1 MTKTGVGAM
10 VVSFNCQ
17 RGTIQNHFEGESK
30 ERLSRSGWPLGLSVE
45 DCLDLFIQVE

>member
-45 DCLDLFIQVE
+45 DCLDPFIQVE